1 MASGAVAK
9 LRRVGVAIFD
19 DAIELVFGRDSGG
32 GFLKRALS
40 GHVCGRRHGSQYDG
54 EWRGECLGKEDEQR
68 GRDDGT
74 RTVEP
79 WRGGIYPRKAESG
92 IPRA

>member
-1 MASGAVAK
+1 MAVSMMESG
-9 LRRVGVAIFD
+9 
-19 DAIELVFGRDSGG
+19 EES
-32 GFLKRALS
+32 
-40 GHVCGRRHGSQYDG
+40 VC
-54 EWRGECLGKEDEQR
+54 GKEDEQR